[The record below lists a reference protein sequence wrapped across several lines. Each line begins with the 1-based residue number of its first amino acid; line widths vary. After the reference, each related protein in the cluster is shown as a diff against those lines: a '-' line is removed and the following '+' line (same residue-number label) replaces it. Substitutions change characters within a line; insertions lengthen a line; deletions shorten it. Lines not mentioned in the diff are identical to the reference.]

1 MGQREKKSRM
11 INLIPNRLVIALNI
25 KGSETLIK
33 IQGLSNRTKRK
44 LNQMLL
50 IRSILLIK
58 GSNETKNSMVGS
70 IYLANTILK
79 KADVTKLI
87 LNKLYFKTRRITQY
101 KEGSFIIMKESIHQK
116 DITISNIIATM
127 IYIQS

>member
-79 KADVTKLI
+79 KVDVTKLI
-87 LNKLYFKTRRITQY
+87 LNKLYFKTRKITQY
-101 KEGSFIIMKESIHQK
+101 KERSFIIMKESMHQK